1 MTFDD
6 ILIEQDTEMKISVQQ
21 ALDEIKDMI
30 SCALSSVKKCLALG
44 AITLS
49 LMSLSTAPESL
60 IIENCGTTVQLDI
73 HHPQPSIDFSIASI
87 SATQIRLEENLK
99 QLCNLENGWDG
110 YTALKPKSTAI
121 KQASMLISMLEENV
135 LSSCALFPS
144 NDAGIY
150 LQGKLANG
158 RLTIFVDGEAMA
170 YMVKGKDSKLTA
182 TTKVNAESI
191 GRLNQ
196 GLKMY
201 V

>member
-6 ILIEQDTEMKISVQQ
+6 ILIEQDTEMKISVRQ

-44 AITLS
+44 TITLS

-60 IIENCGTTVQLDI
+60 IIENSGTTVQLDI
-73 HHPQPSIDFSIASI
+73 HHPQPSVDLSIASI
-87 SATQIRLEENLK
+87 SATQIRLEENLE
-99 QLCNLENGWDG
+99 QLRNLENGWDG
-110 YTALKPKSTAI
+110 YAAFKPKNAAI
-121 KQASMLISMLEENV
+121 KQASMLISMLDENV

-150 LQGKLANG
+150 LQGKLAKG
-158 RLTIFVDGEAMA
+158 RFTIFVDGEVMA
-170 YMVKGKDSKLTA
+170 YVVNGKGSKLTA
-182 TTKVNAESI
+182 TDKVNAETI
-191 GRLNQ
+191 NHLNL

>member
-6 ILIEQDTEMKISVQQ
+6 ILIEQDTEVKTSVRQ

-30 SCALSSVKKCLALG
+30 SCALSSVRKCLALG
-44 AITLS
+44 AFTLS

-60 IIENCGTTVQLDI
+60 IIENSGTTVQIEI
-73 HHPQPSIDFSIASI
+73 HHPQPSVELSIASI
-87 SATQIRLEENLK
+87 SDTQIRLEQNLN
-99 QLCNLENGWDG
+99 QLRNLEDGWDG
-110 YTALKPKSTAI
+110 YTASRPKNAAI
-121 KQASMLISMLEENV
+121 KQASMLISLLDENV

-158 RLTIFVDGEAMA
+158 RLTIFVDGEVMA
-170 YMVKGKDSKLTA
+170 YMVKGKESKLTA
-182 TTKVNAESI
+182 TAKVNTENVSY
-191 GRLNQ
+191 LNQ

-201 V
+201 L

>member
-6 ILIEQDTEMKISVQQ
+6 ILIEQDTEINISARQV
-21 ALDEIKDMI
+21 LDEIKDMI

-44 AITLS
+44 TITLS

-60 IIENCGTTVQLDI
+60 IIENSGTTVQLDI
-73 HHPQPSIDFSIASI
+73 YQPQPSIDLSIASI
-87 SATQIRLEENLK
+87 SATQIRLEENLE
-99 QLCNLENGWDG
+99 QLRNLENGWDG
-110 YTALKPKSTAI
+110 NAALKPKSAAI

-150 LQGKLANG
+150 LQGKLTNG
-158 RLTIFVDGEAMA
+158 RLTIFVDGEVMA